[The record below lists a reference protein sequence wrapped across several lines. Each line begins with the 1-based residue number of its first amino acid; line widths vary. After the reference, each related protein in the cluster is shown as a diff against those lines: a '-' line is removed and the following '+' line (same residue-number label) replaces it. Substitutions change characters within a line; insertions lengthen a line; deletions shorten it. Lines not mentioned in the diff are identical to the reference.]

1 MSEQA
6 VNIPHGDGWLA
17 ADLNVN
23 GDHAVIFLPG
33 WSGTRYGP
41 QRILLQAAEACAKHS
56 FTTLRLDYGGR
67 GDSSEVNEVTLDGMI
82 SNAMAAIT
90 WLREKYQVQ
99 QISLVG
105 LCSGG
110 NVALGVASLDENINN
125 VICWSLLPFMEDKG
139 KATRQGTPR
148 KAMVAQYLRKIFTL
162 QTWRKLFHGELNVK
176 GAQDSLVKDKEGDQ
190 EEQQHKTSKRVIMSA
205 LAGYRGKVFL
215 IYGSR
220 DPEATGARSFYTTWF
235 KQHEVEV
242 AAHTVENAPHNFYTA
257 EWTAEVITQTVNWLV
272 D

>member
-17 ADLNVN
+17 ADINRN
-23 GDHAVIFLPG
+23 GDQAVIFLPG

-41 QRILLQAAEACAKHS
+41 QRILLQAAEACAKQGL
-56 FTTLRLDYGGR
+56 TTLRLDYGGR

-82 SNAMAAIT
+82 SDAMAAIT
-90 WLREKYQVQ
+90 WLREKYKVQ

-110 NVALGVASLDENINN
+110 NVALGVASLDENITN
-125 VICWSLLPFMEDKG
+125 VICWSLLPFMEDKQ
-139 KATRQGTPR
+139 KATHQGTPR
-148 KAMVAQYLRKIFTL
+148 QAILAQYLRKIFTL
-162 QTWRKLFHGELNVK
+162 QTWRKLFSGELNVK

-190 EEQQHKTSKRVIMSA
+190 EEQQHKTSKRLIMSA
-205 LAGYRGKVFL
+205 LVGYCGKVFL

-220 DPEATGARSFYTTWF
+220 DPEAIGARSFYTTWF
-235 KQHEVEV
+235 KQHKIEVV
-242 AAHTVENAPHNFYTA
+242 AHTVEDAPHNFYTA
-257 EWTAEVITQTVNWLV
+257 GWTAAVIRQTVHWLA